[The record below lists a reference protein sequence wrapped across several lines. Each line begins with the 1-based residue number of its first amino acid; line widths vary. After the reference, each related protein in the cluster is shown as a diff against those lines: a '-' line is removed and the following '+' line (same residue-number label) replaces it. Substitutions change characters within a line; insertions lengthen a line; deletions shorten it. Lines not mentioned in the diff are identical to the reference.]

1 MNRLYL
7 IGTLAC
13 AAVFAVAAAADAGLN
28 GQVFGFEE
36 WQRAVSRLDVDPN
49 EVVYPF
55 HVSEEMKAW
64 ADEKLRPFGT
74 VSSEIK
80 LETLQQAFFDRGEFE
95 FEYEGIRTLT
105 AEEAFKAR
113 SGNCMSF
120 TSLFVALSRSL
131 GLTTFLVSVR
141 RQPGVEKDND
151 IVVVNRHVVAGY
163 RSPNKISIYDF
174 YITSSAPYLSR
185 RVIDDLA
192 ASAIYHT
199 NLGGLAIRQSNY
211 DEALRNLKV
220 ATVLAPEW
228 APAWVNL
235 GVTYGRLGN
244 EQAAFSAYQRALAAE
259 PGNSSALI
267 NLAKM
272 YQAQGR
278 EEEARTA
285 MLAAVEGT
293 RNPFTL
299 IAMADAEM
307 VRGNVGEARQYLR
320 RARWWYGKEPEV
332 YDALARLAA
341 FEGEHEK
348 AETHRQRAAEL
359 RMKVDGHAGDQPN

>member
-1 MNRLYL
+1 MKRPH
-7 IGTLAC
+7 IVGTLAC
-13 AAVFAVAAAADAGLN
+13 AAILVLAVSAKAGMN
-28 GQVFGFEE
+28 SQVFGFEE
-36 WQRAVSRLDVDPN
+36 WQQAVSRLDVDPS

-55 HVSEEMKAW
+55 HVSEEMKTW
-64 ADEKLRPFGT
+64 ADEKLRPFSA

-80 LETLQQAFFDRGEFE
+80 LEALQQAFFDRGEFE
-95 FEYEGIRTLT
+95 FEYEGLRTLT
-105 AEEAFKAR
+105 AEEAFAAR
-113 SGNCMSF
+113 QGNCMSF

-131 GLTTFLVSVR
+131 GLPTFLVAVK
-141 RQPGVEKDND
+141 RQPEVEKDD
-151 IVVVNRHVVAGY
+151 DLVVVSRHVVAGY
-163 RSPNKISIYDF
+163 RSPNKIFIYDF
-174 YITSSAPYLSR
+174 YVTSSAPYLSR

-192 ASAIYHT
+192 ASAIFHT

-211 DEALRNLKV
+211 DEALRNLEI

-235 GVTYGRLGN
+235 GVTHGRLGD
-244 EQAAFSAYQRALAAE
+244 EQAAFGAYQQALVVE
-259 PGNSSALI
+259 PGNSSALV

-272 YQAQGR
+272 YQGQGR

-285 MLAAVEGT
+285 MLAAVDGT

-307 VRGNVGEARQYLR
+307 VRGNAEEARQYLR

-332 YDALARLAA
+332 YDALARLAV
-341 FEGEHEK
+341 FDGEEEK
-348 AETHRQRAAEL
+348 AEKHRQRAAEL
-359 RMKVDGHAGDQPN
+359 RMKAYGRASDQPN